1 MDEVLEA
8 INNIPGVEASL
19 IVGKDGLLITALGDA
34 KPDPDFLGAET
45 AELRANAEIGMKEK
59 FDKGELGMVTLE
71 AENGFIFLRSINDV
85 TYLMVLT
92 GLDVSLGMLRYGLAK
107 AGKALK
113 EQL

>member
-45 AELRANAEIGMKEK
+45 AELLANAEIGMKEK